1 MKFPAGMFTKYMVLG
16 LSLAGACKGHVP
28 QDTRCSSLTGISVL
42 KVCLTESLTLLPNRV
57 NRLRHKKR
65 VSRTATCKKNDLLT
79 NYSGWV
85 RGDSVSRPAQTG
97 QKLGKVMLFAQ

>member
-65 VSRTATCKKNDLLT
+65 GTPLLATSQPNRNLQEK
-79 NYSGWV
+79 
-85 RGDSVSRPAQTG
+85 
-97 QKLGKVMLFAQ
+97 